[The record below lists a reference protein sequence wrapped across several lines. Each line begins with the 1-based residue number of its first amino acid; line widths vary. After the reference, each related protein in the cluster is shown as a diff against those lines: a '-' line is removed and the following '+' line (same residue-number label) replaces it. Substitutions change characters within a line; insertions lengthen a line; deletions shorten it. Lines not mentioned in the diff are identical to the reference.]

1 MEDLRARMEKALEV
15 LHQEMVTLKV
25 GRATPSL
32 VEQIQVEAYE
42 TRMPL
47 VELATI
53 SVPEPNQL
61 IIAPFDASI
70 LKNIERALSL
80 DRNLGLSPV
89 VDGEIVRLTLPPID
103 EERRKELVKVLRQKL
118 ESGRIMVRQIRQER
132 MQSIRRSFDDK
143 EISEDER
150 FLREKQL
157 QELTDEYNKK
167 IEEIGQQK
175 EEQLMTV

>member
-80 DRNLGLSPV
+80 DRNLGLH
-89 VDGEIVRLTLPPID
+89 RLLM
-103 EERRKELVKVLRQKL
+103 
-118 ESGRIMVRQIRQER
+118 GRL
-132 MQSIRRSFDDK
+132 FA
-143 EISEDER
+143 
-150 FLREKQL
+150 
-157 QELTDEYNKK
+157 
-167 IEEIGQQK
+167 
-175 EEQLMTV
+175 

>member
-1 MEDLRARMEKALEV
+1 
-15 LHQEMVTLKV
+15 
-25 GRATPSL
+25 
-32 VEQIQVEAYE
+32 
-42 TRMPL
+42 
-47 VELATI
+47 
-53 SVPEPNQL
+53 
-61 IIAPFDASI
+61 
-70 LKNIERALSL
+70 
-80 DRNLGLSPV
+80 
-89 VDGEIVRLTLPPID
+89 LTLPPID

-118 ESGRIMVRQIRQER
+118 ESGRIVVRQIRQER